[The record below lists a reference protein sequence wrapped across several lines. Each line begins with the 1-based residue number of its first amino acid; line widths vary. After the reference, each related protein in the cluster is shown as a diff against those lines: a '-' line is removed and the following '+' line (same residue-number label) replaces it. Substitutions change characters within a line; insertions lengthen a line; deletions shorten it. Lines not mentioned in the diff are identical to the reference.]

1 MLITGI
7 ISSSVAFVL
16 TAIVCF
22 FIGGCV
28 CTKLTR
34 CAKGNTMADNPSVDY
49 ENVHVAATR
58 ETWPRDKKFELKEN
72 VAYASVQ
79 QQNV

>member
-22 FIGGCV
+22 FIGVCV

-34 CAKGNTMADNPSVDY
+34 YAKGNAMADNPSVDY
-49 ENVHVAATR
+49 DVAATK
-58 ETWPRDKKFELKEN
+58 ETLPSDKNFELKEN

-79 QQNV
+79 NP

>member
-1 MLITGI
+1 M
-7 ISSSVAFVL
+7 L

-28 CTKLTR
+28 CTKLTK
-34 CAKGNTMADNPSVDY
+34 CAKGNAMADNPSIDY
-49 ENVHVAATR
+49 EDVAATR
-58 ETWPRDKKFELKEN
+58 DILPRDKNFELKEN
-72 VAYASVQ
+72 VAYASMQ